1 MYVHPFWFG
10 VLMAIVAMIVLFL
23 GFGIVRALTSE
34 EDEENEQ
41 FEEEFRDMMEKIS
54 GGKNVRIY
62 YQDGMLVGET
72 IEDKDHEDD
81 HQ

>member
-34 EDEENEQ
+34 EDEDDEDFEQ
-41 FEEEFRDMMEKIS
+41 VLTEMTGKKFRIVR
-54 GGKNVRIY
+54 KNGYLI
-62 YQDGMLVGET
+62 GEP
-72 IEDKDHEDD
+72 IDDEDD
-81 HQ
+81 HDDDHQ